1 MALENLIDE
10 FGSYPDRLSFIK
22 FTFNPENIEI
32 WKSRTIT
39 QFRDFPVSCDLPKF
53 WNNSV

>member
-22 FTFNPENIEI
+22 FMFNPENIEN

-39 QFRDFPVSCDLPKF
+39 AFRDFPVSCDLPKF

>member
-22 FTFNPENIEI
+22 FFNLENIEI
-32 WKSRTIT
+32 WKKQDNKRI
-39 QFRDFPVSCDLPKF
+39 
-53 WNNSV
+53 